1 MKKVRVYITNIRIIR
16 IIQKSVI
23 YIIIKKLQRYF
34 NN

>member
-1 MKKVRVYITNIRIIR
+1 MKKVRVYITNIGIIR

>member
-1 MKKVRVYITNIRIIR
+1 MKKVRVYIINIRIIR